1 MIVVIQRVLRGGVK
15 IGDKKISEIG
25 KGYVI
30 LIGFCKDDKEEY
42 LEKMANKIKN
52 LRVFEDEKGK
62 MNKSIHEVN
71 GEILL
76 IPNFTLCSSLKK
88 GRRPSFDKA
97 MEVEKAKEFFELF
110 TGYLRNIGINVKTGI
125 FGAKME
131 VEIINDGPVT
141 FILNHEDLGF

>member
-1 MIVVIQRVLRGGVK
+1 MIVVIQRVLRGSVK

-30 LIGFCKDDKEEY
+30 LIGFCKEDKEEY

-52 LRVFEDEKGK
+52 LRVFEDEEGK

>member
-30 LIGFCKDDKEEY
+30 LIGFCKEDKEEY

-52 LRVFEDEKGK
+52 LRVFEDEEGK

-76 IPNFTLCSSLKK
+76 IPNFTLCSSLRK

>member
-1 MIVVIQRVLRGGVK
+1 MILVIQRVLRGSVK
-15 IGDKKISEIG
+15 VYDKKIGEID
-25 KGYVI
+25 KGFVI
-30 LIGFCKDDKEEY
+30 LVGFCKEDKEEY

-52 LRVFEDEKGK
+52 LRIFEDEEGK
-62 MNKSIHEVN
+62 MNRSIHETN

-76 IPNFTLCSSLKK
+76 IPNFTLCSSLRK

-97 MEVEKAKEFFELF
+97 MEVDKAKQFFELF
-110 TGYLRNIGINVKTGI
+110 TGYLRNLGLNVKTGI

-141 FILNHEDLGF
+141 FILTHEDLGF